1 VRRCA
6 PRPVWRHGPDIL
18 VHGWNKVRLK
28 LTTHDR
34 GGLSEKDHDL
44 ARRIDE
50 VTGG

>member
-1 VRRCA
+1 MLA
-6 PRPVWRHGPDIL
+6 
-18 VHGWNKVRLK
+18 
-28 LTTHDR
+28 THDR

>member
-1 VRRCA
+1 M
-6 PRPVWRHGPDIL
+6 
-18 VHGWNKVRLK
+18 